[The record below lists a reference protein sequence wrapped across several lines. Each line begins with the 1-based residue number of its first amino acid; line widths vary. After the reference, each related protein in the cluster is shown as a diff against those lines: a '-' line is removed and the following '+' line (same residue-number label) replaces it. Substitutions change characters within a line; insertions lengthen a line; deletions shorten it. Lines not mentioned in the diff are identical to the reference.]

1 MTRIYF
7 VRHAEPDRSV
17 HDDRT
22 RPLTEEGIRD
32 SLEVTRILKDKSI
45 DFLISSPYKRSMDTI
60 GDLSKKLGKK
70 IQTDDDFR
78 ERNAGGWHGEN
89 FLKYIEK
96 QWEDFNYHIQ
106 DGESLN
112 EVQSRNIRALRKVLS
127 SHKDENIVIA
137 THGTALS
144 TILNFYYPQY
154 DFECFMKIIDF
165 MPFVIRL
172 DFEGEEIIGAQVE
185 LVIRKE
191 FKR

>member
-1 MTRIYF
+1 
-7 VRHAEPDRSV
+7 
-17 HDDRT
+17 
-22 RPLTEEGIRD
+22 
-32 SLEVTRILKDKSI
+32 
-45 DFLISSPYKRSMDTI
+45 MDTI
-60 GDLSKKLGKK
+60 GDLAKTLGKE
-70 IQTDDDFR
+70 IFTDDDLR
-78 ERNAGGWHGEN
+78 ERNAGSWHGDN
-89 FLKYIEK
+89 FLEYIK
-96 QWEDFNYHIQ
+96 NQWADFNYHIK

-112 EVQSRNIRALRKVLS
+112 EVQERNIRALKKVLS
-127 SHKDENIVIA
+127 SHKGKNIVIA

-172 DFEGEEIIGAQVE
+172 DFEGEDIIGAQVE

>member
-22 RPLTEEGIRD
+22 RPLTDEGLRD
-32 SLEVTRILKDKSI
+32 SLEVTRILKDKNI
-45 DFLISSPYKRSMDTI
+45 DFLMSSPYKRSMDTI
-60 GDLSKKLGKK
+60 GNLAQTLGKE
-70 IQTDDDFR
+70 IYTDDAFR
-78 ERNAGGWHGEN
+78 ERNAGIWHGEN
-89 FLKYIEK
+89 FLEYIEK
-96 QWEDFNYHIQ
+96 QWSDFNYHIK

-112 EVQSRNIRALRKVLS
+112 EVQERNIRALKKVLS
-127 SHKDENIVIA
+127 SHTNENIVIA

-144 TILNFYYPQY
+144 TILNYYYPQY

-172 DFEGEEIIGAQVE
+172 DFEGEDIIGAQVE

>member
-22 RPLTEEGIRD
+22 RPLTEEGLRD
-32 SLEVTRILKDKSI
+32 SLEVTIVLKNKNVDVI
-45 DFLISSPYKRSMDTI
+45 ISSPYKRSMDTI
-60 GDLSKKLGKK
+60 GDLAKTLGKE
-70 IQTDDDFR
+70 ILTDDDFR
-78 ERNAGGWHGEN
+78 ERNAGGWHGDN
-89 FLKYIEK
+89 FLEYIK
-96 QWEDFNYHIQ
+96 NQWADFNYHIK

-112 EVQSRNIRALRKVLS
+112 EVQLRNVRALKKVLS
-127 SHKDENIVIA
+127 SYKDKNVVIA

-144 TILNFYYPQY
+144 TILNYYYPQY
-154 DFECFMKIIDF
+154 DFECFMRIVDF
-165 MPFVIRL
+165 MPFVIRM
-172 DFEGEEIIGAQVE
+172 DFEGEKIIGAQVE

>member
-22 RPLTEEGIRD
+22 RPLTEEGLRD
-32 SLEVTRILKDKSI
+32 SLEVTRVLKNKNVDV
-45 DFLISSPYKRSMDTI
+45 LISSPYKRSMDTI
-60 GDLSKKLGKK
+60 GDLAKTLGKE
-70 IQTDDDFR
+70 IFTDDDLR
-78 ERNAGGWHGEN
+78 ERNAGSWHGDN
-89 FLKYIEK
+89 FLEYIK
-96 QWEDFNYHIQ
+96 NQWADFNYHIK

-112 EVQSRNIRALRKVLS
+112 EVQLRNIRALKKVLS
-127 SHKDENIVIA
+127 SHKGENVVIA

-154 DFECFMKIIDF
+154 DFECFVKIIDF

-172 DFEGEEIIGAQVE
+172 DFEGEDIIGAQVE

>member
-22 RPLTEEGIRD
+22 RPLTEEGLRD
-32 SLEVTRILKDKSI
+32 SLEVTRVLKNKNVDVI
-45 DFLISSPYKRSMDTI
+45 ISSPYKRSMDTI
-60 GDLSKKLGKK
+60 GDLAKTLGKE
-70 IQTDDDFR
+70 IYTDDDFR
-78 ERNAGGWHGEN
+78 ERNAGGWHGDN
-89 FLKYIEK
+89 FLEYIK
-96 QWEDFNYHIQ
+96 NQWADFNYHIK

-112 EVQSRNIRALRKVLS
+112 EVQLRNVRALKKVLS
-127 SHKDENIVIA
+127 SYKDKNVVIA

-144 TILNFYYPQY
+144 TILNYYYPQY
-154 DFECFMKIIDF
+154 DFECFMRIVDF
-165 MPFVIRL
+165 MPFVIRM
-172 DFEGEEIIGAQVE
+172 DFEGEKIIGAQVE

>member
-7 VRHAEPDRSV
+7 VRHAEPDRNV

-22 RPLTEEGIRD
+22 RPLTDEGLRD
-32 SLEVTRILKDKSI
+32 SLEVTRILKDKNI
-45 DFLISSPYKRSMDTI
+45 DFLMSSPYKRSMDTI
-60 GDLSKKLGKK
+60 GNLAQTLVKE
-70 IQTDDDFR
+70 IYTDDDFR
-78 ERNAGGWHGEN
+78 ERNAGIWHGEN
-89 FLKYIEK
+89 FLEYIEK
-96 QWEDFNYHIQ
+96 QWSDFNYHIK

-112 EVQSRNIRALRKVLS
+112 EVQERNIRALKKVLS
-127 SHKDENIVIA
+127 SHTDENIVIA

-144 TILNFYYPQY
+144 TILNYYYPQY
-154 DFECFMKIIDF
+154 DYKCFMKIVDF

-172 DFEGEEIIGAQVE
+172 DFEGDENVGAQVE

>member
-22 RPLTEEGIRD
+22 RPLTEEGLRD
-32 SLEVTRILKDKSI
+32 SLEVTRVLKNKNVDVI
-45 DFLISSPYKRSMDTI
+45 ISSPYKRSMDTI
-60 GDLSKKLGKK
+60 GDLAKTLGKE
-70 IQTDDDFR
+70 ILTDDDFR
-78 ERNAGGWHGEN
+78 ERNAGGWHGDN
-89 FLKYIEK
+89 FLEYIK
-96 QWEDFNYHIQ
+96 NQWADFNYHIK

-112 EVQSRNIRALRKVLS
+112 EVQERNVRALKKVLS
-127 SHKDENIVIA
+127 SYKDKNVVIA

-144 TILNFYYPQY
+144 TILNYYYPQY
-154 DFECFMKIIDF
+154 DFECFMKIVDF

-172 DFEGEEIIGAQVE
+172 DFEGEDIIGAQVE

>member
-22 RPLTEEGIRD
+22 RPLTEEGLRD
-32 SLEVTRILKDKSI
+32 SLEVTRVLKNKNVDV
-45 DFLISSPYKRSMDTI
+45 LISSPYKRSMDTI
-60 GDLSKKLGKK
+60 GDLAKTLGKE
-70 IQTDDDFR
+70 IFTDDDLR
-78 ERNAGGWHGEN
+78 ERNAGSWHGDN
-89 FLKYIEK
+89 FLEYIK
-96 QWEDFNYHIQ
+96 NQWEDFNYHIK

-112 EVQSRNIRALRKVLS
+112 EVQLRNIRALKKVLS
-127 SHKDENIVIA
+127 SHKGENIVIA

-172 DFEGEEIIGAQVE
+172 DFEGEDIIGAQVE

>member
-22 RPLTEEGIRD
+22 RPLTKEGLRD
-32 SLEVTRILKDKSI
+32 SLEVTRVLKNKNVDVI
-45 DFLISSPYKRSMDTI
+45 ISSPYKRSMNTI
-60 GDLSKKLGKK
+60 GDLAKTLGKE
-70 IQTDDDFR
+70 IYTDDDFR
-78 ERNAGGWHGEN
+78 ERNAGGWHGDN
-89 FLKYIEK
+89 FLEYIK
-96 QWEDFNYHIQ
+96 NQWADFNYHIK

-112 EVQSRNIRALRKVLS
+112 EVQLRNVRALKKVLS
-127 SHKDENIVIA
+127 SYKDKNVVIA

-144 TILNFYYPQY
+144 TILNYYYPQY
-154 DFECFMKIIDF
+154 DFECFMRIVDF
-165 MPFVIRL
+165 MPFVIRM
-172 DFEGEEIIGAQVE
+172 DFEGEKIIGAQVE